1 MVIPLVVCTF
11 ASIHY
16 VGLNE
21 NKGQRI
27 FLRLRTDDL
36 LGWRKALSVRKVLFH
51 ELAHNVHAAHD
62 QPFHLLMRNI
72 ERDVNA
78 FNSSG
83 RAVGGALHLPAEGG
97 GMPGG
102 LFEGGSGRLGGRG
115 ASTSAQVMAGLAA
128 IQRLSKEEQAIDD
141 ACGSGRQSGTMGL
154 TGVTRPSERDSDN
167 PNRSIKATLQAQED
181 AAHTEEKGEKDSKSP
196 DSELVTVLP
205 AEDPSRSGRTASG
218 PGYDQLPSPT
228 PSPLKPS
235 VPENPG
241 SLGDSSLDE
250 MRESALHFHSHSAGC
265 CSSTDRMDEA
275 AAQLMGLGF
284 GEAQVL
290 EALHLYDGDL
300 MRAADYLLELAAREE
315 RAGEGEG
322 QIVGASSANLSDPS
336 PRPPA
341 AAIDT
346 PTIPSDSRQARVMEA
361 AQRLAREASEG
372 SNAAF
377 ATLQSMLQ
385 ALLEHPQEL
394 KFRRVRLNNAK
405 FQRTVGRFPAAID
418 LLRDVG
424 FQEREGGTVLEY
436 TRGDPGLLWWGK
448 CVVEQA
454 KEGALP

>member
-1 MVIPLVVCTF
+1 MPLIVCTF

-62 QPFHLLMRNI
+62 QPFHLLMRSI

-141 ACGSGRQSGTMGL
+141 ACGSGRQSGAMGL

-167 PNRSIKATLQAQED
+167 PNRSIKVTPQAQED
-181 AAHTEEKGEKDSKSP
+181 TGHTDKGEKDSKSS

-205 AEDPSRSGRTASG
+205 AEDPPRSGRTASG
-218 PGYDQLPSPT
+218 PGYDQLPSTT

-235 VPENPG
+235 VPENIG
-241 SLGDSSLDE
+241 SLGASSLDE
-250 MRESALHFHSHSAGC
+250 MRESALSFHSHSAGG
-265 CSSTDRMDEA
+265 SSSADRMDEA

-300 MRAADYLLELAAREE
+300 MCAADYLLELAAREE

-322 QIVGASSANLSDPS
+322 QIVGASFAKLSDPS
-336 PRPPA
+336 PPPA

-361 AQRLAREASEG
+361 AQRLARDASEG

-405 FQRTVGRFPAAID
+405 FQRTVGRFPAAIN